1 MHGQKRK
8 KKGKGKKGNLKIHF
22 LPTFYRELKITR
34 IGSEIFFSTLFG
46 HKSRKYNR
54 VKFRECIGG
63 HRRISLKGTRKQR
76 VKTNTGEEYSFRFHG
91 AKKKKKKKKRQ
102 EQRIR
107 AKAKRERWLDRA
119 SVGEGKRVE
128 RERERERRRDPLDT
142 CLLSTF
148 GSSGNKRR
156 KAVRR
161 QVYGHG
167 INYRRFRT
175 FLRKCN
181 ALHASRYNAYT
192 HRLCRIW
199 L

>member
-1 MHGQKRK
+1 MYKRPSANFSQRSTKATRKNQHGQGIFISISRSEEK
-8 KKGKGKKGNLKIHF
+8 KKGK
-22 LPTFYRELKITR
+22 
-34 IGSEIFFSTLFG
+34 S
-46 HKSRKYNR
+46 
-54 VKFRECIGG
+54 
-63 HRRISLKGTRKQR
+63 
-76 VKTNTGEEYSFRFHG
+76 
-91 AKKKKKKKKRQ
+91 
-102 EQRIR
+102 IR

-119 SVGEGKRVE
+119 SVGERREKWNGKKGWGEREKE
-128 RERERERRRDPLDT
+128 RERSNGRRDPLDT

-181 ALHASRYNAYT
+181 VLHARRCNAYT
-192 HRLCRIW
+192 HW
-199 L
+199 LV

>member
-1 MHGQKRK
+1 M
-8 KKGKGKKGNLKIHF
+8 
-22 LPTFYRELKITR
+22 YRR
-34 IGSEIFFSTLFG
+34 PSANFSQRDT
-46 HKSRKYNR
+46 KA
-54 VKFRECIGG
+54 
-63 HRRISLKGTRKQR
+63 TRKNQHGR
-76 VKTNTGEEYSFRFHG
+76 GIFISISRSEEKE
-91 AKKKKKKKKRQ
+91 KKERQ

-119 SVGEGKRVE
+119 SVGEGKRV
-128 RERERERRRDPLDT
+128 ERERERRRDPLDT